1 MMPAVAGT
9 LLVTGGAGFIGSNFV
24 RLVAGRRPV
33 VVLDR
38 LTYAGNLENLAGV
51 EHVFVKGD
59 IAEPD
64 DVRRAFDAAKGPVS
78 VVHFAAETHV
88 DRSIEDG
95 LPFLRT
101 NVLGTQVLLDVA
113 RERGAERFLHVSTD
127 EVYGPLPKGVFAA
140 EDARLN
146 PTNPYSASKAGSDH
160 LALAAHRTHGLPVIV
175 TRGSNNYGPYQFPE
189 KFVPLLIANAREGRP
204 LPIYG
209 DGLYERDWMHV
220 ADHCEGILAALERG
234 RPGEIYNLAGS
245 CPKANL
251 DVARFILKTLKRPES
266 LLRHVTDRPGHDRRY
281 GPDPAKAARELGW
294 KPRARFEEAMA
305 ETIRWY
311 DANGAWLD
319 RVRSG
324 EYMGYYERHYGARL
338 RAPAPPPN

>member
-1 MMPAVAGT
+1 MST

-24 RLVAGRRPV
+24 RLVAKTRRV
-33 VVLDR
+33 VVLDK

-51 EHVFVKGD
+51 PHAFVKGD

-64 DVRRAFDAAKGPVS
+64 DVRRAFDAAEGPVS
-78 VVHFAAETHV
+78 IVHFAAETHV

-95 LPFLRT
+95 APFLHT
-101 NVLGTQVLLDVA
+101 NVLGTQALLDVA
-113 RERGAERFLHVSTD
+113 RERSAERFVHVSTD
-127 EVYGPLPKGVFAA
+127 EVYGPLSPGVFAA

-146 PTNPYSASKAGSDH
+146 PTNPYSASKAASDH

-189 KFVPLLIANAREGRP
+189 KFVPLMIANVREGKP

-209 DGLYERDWMHV
+209 DGLYERDWIHV
-220 ADHCEGILAALERG
+220 ADHCAGILSALERG
-234 RPGEIYNLAGS
+234 RVGEIYNLAGS

-251 DVARFILKTLKRPES
+251 DVAKFILRALGKPES
-266 LLRHVTDRPGHDRRY
+266 LLRHVKDRPGHDRRY
-281 GPDPAKAARELGW
+281 GPDPSKAARELKW
-294 KPRARFEEAMA
+294 RPRAKFEEAMA

-311 DANGAWLD
+311 DENGEWLA

-324 EYMGYYERHYGARL
+324 EYRAYYERHYGERL
-338 RAPAPPPN
+338 RSPAPPPN